1 MSKEAYTGTLL
12 PAAAA
17 YRVGLY
23 AEGDAAAACE
33 LEDAMVHSEAV
44 VVAAAATV
52 EYVRAVLAFSQ
63 ASQRVLLR
71 PFVPQQ
77 ALSCALPAMPVIR
90 ISSHV

>member
-1 MSKEAYTGTLL
+1 MSKEAYTRTLL

-33 LEDAMVHSEAV
+33 LEDAMVHSVAV
-44 VVAAAATV
+44 VVAAATV

-63 ASQRVLLR
+63 A
-71 PFVPQQ
+71 
-77 ALSCALPAMPVIR
+77 
-90 ISSHV
+90 

>member
-44 VVAAAATV
+44 VVAAATV

-63 ASQRVLLR
+63 A
-71 PFVPQQ
+71 
-77 ALSCALPAMPVIR
+77 
-90 ISSHV
+90 